1 MLNQQ
6 RNLEVRTGTAFIWC
20 PLLLRC
26 WKCPKSLVCLG
37 LFGFFF
43 CHFRIVTL
51 LKAHN
56 VLKLELEQGSQ
67 IMLRCVLK
75 SQNLQK

>member
-1 MLNQQ
+1 MFG
-6 RNLEVRTGTAFIWC
+6 VG
-20 PLLLRC
+20 
-26 WKCPKSLVCLG
+26 
-37 LFGFFF
+37 FGFFF